1 MAATAL
7 PLLPAVLGMKPNP
20 ILILSHLLTPGAT
33 PSIRPYLLST
43 LAAPQLLPSFA
54 RGGCL
59 DKVGFWF
66 IALGAGILY
75 CLGFLTLNGEQTG
88 AV

>member
-20 ILILSHLLTPGAT
+20 ILILSHLLTPEPHPQSVFTFFLPWT
-33 PSIRPYLLST
+33 P
-43 LAAPQLLPSFA
+43 PQLLPSFA

-75 CLGFLTLNGEQTG
+75 CLSFLTLNGEQTG